1 MVCLAKWP
9 QFRELRAGMTVRVML
24 ISPGMNA
31 ALREARFAGDA
42 PLDDSGLAQARAA
55 AGSVPAADR
64 CLRGPSPRC
73 SETAEA
79 LGLRPDAEHAL
90 RDWEMG
96 RWSGAR
102 LSEVSADEP
111 DGVAA
116 WLADPSAAPHGGE
129 SLLELCARVGA
140 WLDSLHE
147 GTVGRSREAAG
158 SGVEDG
164 TGLCRVLGV
173 AEPGVVRAAVVHALA
188 LAPQAFWRLD
198 VAPLT
203 VTELSGRSGR
213 WNLRCG
219 RPLVPRTGRN

>member
-1 MVCLAKWP
+1 
-9 QFRELRAGMTVRVML
+9 MTVRVML

-42 PLDDSGLAQARAA
+42 PLDDSGLRPALDAAA
-55 AGSVPAADR
+55 AGSVPVADQW
-64 CLRGPSPRC
+64 LRGPTLRC
-73 SETAEA
+73 HGTAEA
-79 LGLRPDAEHAL
+79 LGLRPDTEHAL
-90 RDWEMG
+90 RDWDMG

-111 DGVAA
+111 DAVAA

-140 WLDSLHE
+140 WLDSPH
-147 GTVGRSREAAG
+147 GDGAG
-158 SGVEDG
+158 
-164 TGLCRVLGV
+164 RVLGV
-173 AEPGVVRAAVVHALA
+173 VEPAVIRAAVVHALA
-188 LAPQAFWRLD
+188 LPPQAFWRLD

-203 VTELSGRSGR
+203 LTELSGRSGR

-219 RPLVPRTGRN
+219 RPLVPEEGVR

>member
-1 MVCLAKWP
+1 
-9 QFRELRAGMTVRVML
+9 MTVRVML

-42 PLDDSGLAQARAA
+42 PLDDSGLRAARAA
-55 AGSVPAADR
+55 DSVPAAER
-64 CLRGPSPRC
+64 RLRGPSRRC
-73 SETAEA
+73 TLTAEA
-79 LGLRPDAEHAL
+79 LGLRTDHEHAL

-102 LSEVSADEP
+102 LSEVSSDEP
-111 DGVAA
+111 DEVAA

-140 WLDSLHE
+140 WLDSLH
-147 GTVGRSREAAG
+147 GGDAG
-158 SGVEDG
+158 
-164 TGLCRVLGV
+164 RVLGV
-173 AEPGVVRAAVVHALA
+173 TEPGVIRAAVVHALA
-188 LAPQAFWRLD
+188 LPPQAFWRLD

-213 WNLRCG
+213 WNLHCG
-219 RPLVPRTGRN
+219 RKLVPETTG

>member
-1 MVCLAKWP
+1 
-9 QFRELRAGMTVRVML
+9 MTLRVML
-24 ISPGMNA
+24 VSPGMNA

-64 CLRGPSPRC
+64 WLRGPSRRC
-73 SETAEA
+73 SATAEA

-102 LSEVSADEP
+102 LSEVSVDEP

-116 WLADPSAAPHGGE
+116 WLADASAAPHGGE

-140 WLDSLHE
+140 WLDSLGE
-147 GTVGRSREAAG
+147 GTGDRGREAAG
-158 SGVEDG
+158 SGADG
-164 TGLCRVLGV
+164 KGVCRVLGV
-173 AEPGVVRAAVVHALA
+173 AEPGVIRAAAVHALA

-198 VAPLT
+198 VGPLT

-219 RPLVPRTGRN
+219 RPLVPEAGI

>member
-1 MVCLAKWP
+1 
-9 QFRELRAGMTVRVML
+9 MTVRVML
-24 ISPGMNA
+24 ISPAMNA

-42 PLDDSGLAQARAA
+42 PLDASGHRQARSA
-55 AGSVPAADR
+55 AGVVPAADR
-64 CLRGPSPRC
+64 YLRGPSLRC
-73 SETAEA
+73 AATAAA
-79 LGLRPDAEHAL
+79 LGLRSDPEPAL

-96 RWSGAR
+96 RWSGAP

-116 WLADPSAAPHGGE
+116 WLTDPSAAPHGGE

-140 WLDSLHE
+140 WLDSSH
-147 GTVGRSREAAG
+147 G
-158 SGVEDG
+158 SGGE
-164 TGLCRVLGV
+164 RVLVV
-173 AEPGVVRAAVVHALA
+173 AEPAVVRAATVHALD
-188 LAPQAFWRLD
+188 LPPQAFWRLD

-219 RPLVPRTGRN
+219 RPLQREPGN